1 VTSTVTYKGKVHPIA
16 GRITG
21 VEVTFDREIDDYKRS
36 SFFSEDGRNL
46 QMRMAV
52 FHKADGED
60 IGSDATLGPL
70 VREYIP
76 GQGIIVDGGRRRNKT
91 RKQRRRY

>member
-1 VTSTVTYKGKVHPIA
+1 MTSTVTYKGTVHSIA
-16 GRITG
+16 GQVTG

-36 SFFSEDGRNL
+36 SFLSDDGRDL
-46 QMRMAV
+46 QMRRAI
-52 FHKADGED
+52 FHRAEGGE
-60 IGSDATLGPL
+60 IVSDATLGPL

-76 GQGIIVDGGRRRNKT
+76 GQGRIVDGGRRRNRT